1 MVIQFASIRID
12 MVISN
17 PPLIR
22 WMTILIFFKTSIDNA
37 LEIVNPTMLN
47 AVEMPRE

>member
-1 MVIQFASIRID
+1 

-22 WMTILIFFKTSIDNA
+22 WMTILIFLKTSIERDF
-37 LEIVNPTMLN
+37 EIAIPTMLN